1 MPNYATAFTENFYEN
16 MVIGVNKLN
25 SVGMIFSSPAV
36 VDDVIYFGSMDG
48 NLYAI
53 H

>member
-1 MPNYATAFTENFYEN
+1 
-16 MVIGVNKLN
+16 MVIGVNKLY

-36 VDDVIYFGSMDG
+36 VDHVIYFGSMDG

-53 H
+53 D